1 MKIDEDIKKFVKF
14 LDNNKHYVGL
24 SEWKIFVA
32 IEPTEGKDALAE
44 VDADIYEK
52 TLKISLSESFMNSD
66 KEKQANI
73 LFHELVHGKF
83 EIYKKQLE
91 EHIDILEEHMVND
104 LVRGFEK
111 YVKFKFN

>member
-44 VDADIYEK
+44 VDADIE
-52 TLKISLSESFMNSD
+52 MNLIGYFST
-66 KEKQANI
+66 
-73 LFHELVHGKF
+73 
-83 EIYKKQLE
+83 
-91 EHIDILEEHMVND
+91 MPT
-104 LVRGFEK
+104 GFAFVE
-111 YVKFKFN
+111 KFKVK